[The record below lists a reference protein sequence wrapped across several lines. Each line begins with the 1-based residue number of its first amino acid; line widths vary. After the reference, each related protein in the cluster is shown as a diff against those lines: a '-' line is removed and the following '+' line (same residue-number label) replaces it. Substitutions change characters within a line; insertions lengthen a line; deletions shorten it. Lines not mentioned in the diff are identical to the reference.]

1 VWGWPPSGRL
11 PASASAAAPGSIG
24 LATVFWTFLKLGS
37 VVFGSGYVLLAFLRD
52 DLVEDLQVISDQ
64 QLVDAVAIGQITPG
78 PVFTTA
84 TFLGYLI
91 AGTSGAVVATMGMFA
106 PSFVFVPLIDRLL
119 GAIRRW
125 AWVRT
130 GLDGINVVAVAL
142 MAGVSAQLARTAL
155 VDPLTIFLA
164 VITMG
169 GPAALAAQPDPADRR
184 RRHRRARSFK
194 HGWSCNPP

>member
-24 LATVFWTFLKLGS
+24 LAAVFWTFLKLGS

-91 AGTSGAVVATMGMFA
+91 AGTSGAVVVTMGM
-106 PSFVFVPLIDRLL
+106 LRL
-119 GAIRRW
+119 
-125 AWVRT
+125 
-130 GLDGINVVAVAL
+130 
-142 MAGVSAQLARTAL
+142 
-155 VDPLTIFLA
+155 
-164 VITMG
+164 
-169 GPAALAAQPDPADRR
+169 
-184 RRHRRARSFK
+184 RSS
-194 HGWSCNPP
+194 SCP